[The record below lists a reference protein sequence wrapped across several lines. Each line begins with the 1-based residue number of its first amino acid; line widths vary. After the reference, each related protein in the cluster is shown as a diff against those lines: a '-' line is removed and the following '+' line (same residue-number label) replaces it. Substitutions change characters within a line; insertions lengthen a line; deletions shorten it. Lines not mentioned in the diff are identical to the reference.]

1 MGARVWVGGWGVGV
15 AMWKSGREGSGLRA
29 GVWEFGVRV
38 RVCGFCVRVREGV
51 LGARAGV

>member
-1 MGARVWVGGWGVGV
+1 
-15 AMWKSGREGSGLRA
+15 MWRSGREGSGLRA

-51 LGARAGV
+51 LGARARV